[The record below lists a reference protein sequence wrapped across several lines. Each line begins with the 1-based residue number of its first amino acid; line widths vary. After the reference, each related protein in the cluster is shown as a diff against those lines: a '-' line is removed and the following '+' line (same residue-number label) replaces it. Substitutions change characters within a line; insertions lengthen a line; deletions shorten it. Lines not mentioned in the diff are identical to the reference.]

1 MKLPSFK
8 ECSLH
13 ELKVATT
20 GFSVEYIVS
29 EHGDKA
35 PNVVYKGQLEDDGSQ
50 IAVKHFNKFAWLDS
64 RQFLVVITS
73 FKQGPSYS
81 VSHSTQLTMSMVDVI
96 QI

>member
-1 MKLPSFK
+1 MYKNVIFVSLFWFFSSGVLEQCEENETMKLPSFK

-35 PNVVYKGQLEDDGSQ
+35 PDVCLQR
-50 IAVKHFNKFAWLDS
+50 AAWRWRLLDCC
-64 RQFLVVITS
+64 QTF
-73 FKQGPSYS
+73 Q
-81 VSHSTQLTMSMVDVI
+81 
-96 QI
+96 